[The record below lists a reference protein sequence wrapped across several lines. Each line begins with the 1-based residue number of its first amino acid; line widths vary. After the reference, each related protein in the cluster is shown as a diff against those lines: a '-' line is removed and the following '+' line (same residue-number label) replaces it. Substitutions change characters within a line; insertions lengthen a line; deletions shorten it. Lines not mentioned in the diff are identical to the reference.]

1 AWAEAGRRMGL
12 DALRGAAQS
21 APAGGAFGARA
32 RAALLD
38 ELDGLQA
45 RFARVLLEGR
55 DPAAGAEA
63 ALTTAREAASVPDL
77 AAVTVALRVLA
88 RLPG

>member
-1 AWAEAGRRMGL
+1 M
-12 DALRGAAQS
+12 
-21 APAGGAFGARA
+21 
-32 RAALLD
+32 
-38 ELDGLQA
+38 QA